1 MGLAVAARCILVQLR
16 DASSGSCGC
25 HVGRYRR
32 DALSAAQTCRR
43 RFAKP
48 VSSSR
53 MTLGAC
59 DFTIVE
65 LNTDNDNFF
74 FFHKKEPIP
83 CQRQCQG
90 LLVLVICCIKRLLCN
105 FSEREEEI

>member
-1 MGLAVAARCILVQLR
+1 MGLAVAARRILVQLR
-16 DASSGSCGC
+16 DTSSDSCGC

-32 DALSAAQTCRR
+32 DALSAAPTCCG

-59 DFTIVE
+59 DLTIVE
-65 LNTDNDNFF
+65 LNTDNNTFF
-74 FFHKKEPIP
+74 FFFPEKGTYSMSVVVSAFISPCYLLHKKA
-83 CQRQCQG
+83 
-90 LLVLVICCIKRLLCN
+90 LL
-105 FSEREEEI
+105 

>member
-16 DASSGSCGC
+16 DTSSDSCGC

-32 DALSAAQTCRR
+32 DVLSAAPTCRG

-59 DFTIVE
+59 DLTIVE
-65 LNTDNDNFF
+65 LNTDNNKVFF
-74 FFHKKEPIP
+74 FSEKGTYSMSVAVSGFISPCYLLHKKAP
-83 CQRQCQG
+83 
-90 LLVLVICCIKRLLCN
+90 L
-105 FSEREEEI
+105 